1 MIYVSYKS
9 VLFDE
14 RYALGG
20 PLAREHPVRR
30 RQPPR
35 HVSRDTLVYTDKAIT
50 VIAARQIT
58 ILAYC
63 CFFDAMRNNSYYYG
77 LVQKSTKAKSKYVL
91 RCQCWDYQVL
101 STASIHITTTSM
113 LYRREQRFYLPTEA
127 RRQPDQEIKL
137 LVISV

>member
-35 HVSRDTLVYTDKAIT
+35 HVSRDTLVCTDKVIT

-58 ILAYC
+58 TLAYC
-63 CFFDAMRNNSYYYG
+63 CFFM
-77 LVQKSTKAKSKYVL
+77 
-91 RCQCWDYQVL
+91 QCG
-101 STASIHITTTSM
+101 IN
-113 LYRREQRFYLPTEA
+113 P
-127 RRQPDQEIKL
+127 
-137 LVISV
+137 